1 MLGDN
6 MDEQALPPLDRAAF
20 SVVSLDEADDDM
32 QYWLSKT
39 PAERLEAVEIN
50 RRMVY
55 GYDQATSRLQRV
67 LEIAELER
75 G

>member
-1 MLGDN
+1 
-6 MDEQALPPLDRAAF
+6 MDEQSLPPLDRAAY
-20 SVVSLDEADDDM
+20 SIVSLDEADDDM

-39 PAERLEAVEIN
+39 PAERLEAIEIN

>member
-1 MLGDN
+1 
-6 MDEQALPPLDRAAF
+6 MDEQALPPLDRTAF
-20 SVVSLDEADDDM
+20 SVVSLGEADDDM

-55 GYDQATSRLQRV
+55 GHDQATSRLQRV